1 MCDNLT
7 WLWASGEVLLKYS
20 DEVDYATIGFQTFE
34 RYMPPHL
41 ESIAGF
47 LILVDL
53 CRGLVVDPKPFTSE
67 VSTSPANLG

>member
-1 MCDNLT
+1 VCDNLNQ
-7 WLWASGEVLLKYS
+7 LWASGEVLLNYS

-34 RYMPPHL
+34 WYMSPHL
-41 ESIAGF
+41 ESVAEF